1 MGEQERRT
9 RLREFPAIAALL
21 ILAFG
26 GYIKGSKY
34 LAWMPIDMTLLAGA
48 IVAVLL
54 VHSWMYRSLEFRRAM
69 LLALWGV
76 SLTFGIFA
84 TGSAGNTYVST
95 KLQEV
100 FLFVPL
106 CVLGGIYLLRT
117 ADARRLWVML
127 IAGYGLLVLAVA
139 WLDPSSLTENR
150 LSLAGGNT
158 IGAGRAAGASLIVF
172 FLAALTERRF
182 RMLWLALAA
191 VSGYAGL
198 EAASR
203 GPLVAAAGAIVIAA
217 VISRYR
223 GQGKRA
229 AVAVAAVTV
238 ATWWVLTSG
247 DFNARLD
254 TVDDTS
260 ASMRKV
266 LWAQTW
272 TIITH
277 NPFGIGWGHLYGHFG
292 FALLNSGYVQY
303 PHNLVLEVFSEGG
316 WIAGFLTIA
325 ILVVALID
333 QGVLAATNSTEMTM
347 LALFV
352 FALINAMVSGDVGAN
367 RGVWVS
373 LGAALIPLIAGKIP
387 SHSTLAGPERKAP
400 LPAAKATAT
409 SG

>member
-1 MGEQERRT
+1 M
-9 RLREFPAIAALL
+9 L

-34 LAWMPIDMTLLAGA
+34 LAWMPVDMTLLAGA
-48 IVAVLL
+48 VVAVLL
-54 VHSWMYRSLEFRRAM
+54 AHTWMYRSLEFRRAI
-69 LLALWGV
+69 LLALWGA

-84 TGSAGNTYVST
+84 TSPAGNTYVST

-100 FLFVPL
+100 FVFVPL

-117 ADARRLWVML
+117 QVARQLWVRL
-127 IAGYGLLVLAVA
+127 VAGYGLIVLAVA

-182 RMLWLALAA
+182 KLLWLVLAA
-191 VSGYAGL
+191 ISGYAGL
-198 EAASR
+198 AAASR

-217 VISRYR
+217 VVSRYR
-223 GQGKRA
+223 GQGRRA
-229 AVAVAAVTV
+229 ALAVVAVSL

-277 NPFGIGWGHLYGHFG
+277 NPFGIGWGRLYGHFG

-303 PHNLVLEVFSEGG
+303 PHNLVLEVFSEDG
-316 WIAGFLTIA
+316 WIAGFLTIV

-333 QGVLAATNSTEMTM
+333 QGILAARNSTEMTM

-367 RGVWVS
+367 RGLWVS
-373 LGAALIPLIAGKIP
+373 LGAAFVPLVAGKIP
-387 SHSTLAGPERKAP
+387 SRSSMDEHEHE
-400 LPAAKATAT
+400 LPPVVAKATAT
-409 SG
+409 PR